1 MLYRIIF
8 IMCLVLFSAL
18 LVFGQTPLYLDSSQP
33 VDKRVEDLLSR
44 MTLEE
49 KVGQI
54 NMPCVYQR
62 RYGKSIPEKREGVK
76 KFAVGELVDIGPGG
90 GFFTLTNEVPR
101 ESTRQQAEFLNEL
114 QKLVIDKTRMKIP
127 LMQIE
132 EGTHGFMAPGATIF
146 PEGLGLGATWNPDL
160 FEKVYAAVAEE
171 ARSVGVHQLFT
182 LVIEPNRDP
191 RHGRNQQTFSED
203 SYLISRYATAIVK
216 GCQGEDISA
225 PDKAVTGFTD
235 FPGQTLGFYGI
246 NRGSLDISERSL
258 REIFLPPW
266 EAAIKAGALGVMP
279 AHPSIN
285 GYPNHGSEYHLT
297 KILRQELGFE
307 GNVVSEGSNSGTL
320 IYERVIETE
329 KEAGPIVLKAGVDIN
344 ISFESGYMK
353 DMIDNVREG
362 RVSMEL
368 LDRAVGRVLKIKFM
382 LGLFENPFVDVERA
396 IKIVHSKKNQDL
408 ALEAAREGI
417 VLLKNEKN
425 LLPLD
430 KNVKS
435 IAVIGP
441 NAANRVNLLGD
452 YIPKK
457 LLFESIS
464 VLDGIKSLVSPR
476 TQITYIEGCDVLDT
490 DKNDI
495 AAAKSAAKK
504 ADIAVVV
511 VGEDGRTDG
520 ESDDSA
526 DLEMT
531 GLQSELIKAVY
542 ETGTP
547 TVMVLISGRPL
558 TIRWEA
564 EHIPAIIEAWMCG
577 EKGGQ
582 AVAEVL
588 FGDVNPSGKL
598 PITFPRHVGQMP
610 FNYNY
615 YPSKLHRFRIAYVT
629 YPLTPLW
636 EFGYGL
642 SYTRFEYSNLRIT
655 PKEIRPAGNVEVSVD
670 VQNIGDR
677 EGKEVVQLYINDV
690 ISSVI
695 TPIRE
700 LRGFKKIFLKPNE
713 KKTVTFTLK
722 PRDLSFI
729 NFDLERIVEPG
740 LFEVMAGSSCDDI
753 RLKGSFKV
761 IQ

>member
-1 MLYRIIF
+1 M
-8 IMCLVLFSAL
+8 
-18 LVFGQTPLYLDSSQP
+18 
-33 VDKRVEDLLSR
+33 
-44 MTLEE
+44 
-49 KVGQI
+49 
-54 NMPCVYQR
+54 
-62 RYGKSIPEKREGVK
+62 
-76 KFAVGELVDIGPGG
+76 GELVDIGPGG
-90 GFFTLTNEVPR
+90 GYITLANEILR
-101 ESTRQQAEFLNEL
+101 DGTRQQAEFFNEL
-114 QKLVIDKTRMKIP
+114 QQLVIDRTRLKIP

-132 EGTHGFMAPGATIF
+132 EGMHGFMAPGATIF
-146 PEGLGLGATWNPDL
+146 PEGMGMGATWDPEL

-171 ARSVGVHQLFT
+171 GRSVGVHQLFSIN
-182 LVIEPNRDP
+182 IETNRDP
-191 RHGRNQQTFSED
+191 RHGRNQHCFSED
-203 SYLISRYATAIVK
+203 AYLISKYATAIVK
-216 GCQGEDISA
+216 GCQGDDISA

-246 NRGSLDISERSL
+246 NRGSLDVSERTL
-258 REIFLPPW
+258 REIFFPPW
-266 EAAIKAGALGVMP
+266 EAAIEAGALGIMP

-285 GYPNHGSEYHLT
+285 GYPNHGSEYYLT
-297 KILRQELGFE
+297 KVLRHELGFK

-344 ISFESGYMK
+344 ITFESGYMK

-362 RVSMEL
+362 RVPMEL
-368 LDRAVGRVLKIKFM
+368 LDRAVGRILRIKFL
-382 LGLFENPFVDVERA
+382 LGLFENPFVNPDHAVS
-396 IKIVHSKKNQDL
+396 IVHSKEHQEL
-408 ALEAAREGI
+408 SLEAAREGT
-417 VLLKNEKN
+417 VLLKNENN

-430 KNVKS
+430 KNIKS

-464 VLDGIKSLVSPR
+464 VLDGIKSLVS
-476 TQITYIEGCDVLDT
+476 TKTKIIHVKGCDVLDM

-495 AAAKSAAKK
+495 AAAKRAAKN
-504 ADIAVVV
+504 ADVAVVV
-511 VGEDGRTDG
+511 VGEDKRTSG

-526 DLEMT
+526 DLELT

-542 ETGTP
+542 ETGAP

-564 EHIPAIIEAWMCG
+564 EHIPAIIETWMCG

-588 FGDVNPSGKL
+588 FGDVNPCGKL

-615 YPSKLHRFRIAYVT
+615 YPSKMHRMKRAYVT

-636 EFGYGL
+636 EFGHGL
-642 SYTRFEYSNLRIT
+642 SYTTFEYSNLTIN
-655 PKEIRPAGNVEVSVD
+655 PGEIRPAGTVDVSVD

-695 TPIRE
+695 TPVRE
-700 LRGFKKIFLKPNE
+700 LRGFKKISLKRGE
-713 KKTVTFTLK
+713 KKTVTFTLN

-729 NFDLERIVEPG
+729 NFGLERIVEPG
-740 LFEVMAGSSCDDI
+740 VFEVMVGSSCEDI
-753 RLKGSFKV
+753 RLKGSFRV